1 MIEDEVK
8 LDKAAIVE
16 KTPKASGNMVPSND
30 IDFALEAEVAKKVLD
45 NLMRSTAGSDPAC
58 GMDFKTDERISQ
70 LGAEDDSEKKGSLMH
85 TRKDAIG
92 GEDAKGI
99 KADIKELGKKEKDL
113 DKTIFIS
120 NLPFEISVQE
130 VKERFSSFGKVQ
142 SFLPVLHKLTKYV
155 EDDIFGFVS
164 FCSM

>member
-1 MIEDEVK
+1 
-8 LDKAAIVE
+8 
-16 KTPKASGNMVPSND
+16 MVPSND

-45 NLMRSTAGSDPAC
+45 NLIRSAAGSDPAC
-58 GMDFKTDERISQ
+58 GMDFKTDESISE
-70 LGAEDDSEKKGSLMH
+70 LGAEDDSEKKKSLMP
-85 TRKDAIG
+85 TRKDAIE

-99 KADIKELGKKEKDL
+99 KAGIKELGKKEKDL

-120 NLPFEISVQE
+120 NLPFEISVEE

-164 FCSM
+164 FCSI